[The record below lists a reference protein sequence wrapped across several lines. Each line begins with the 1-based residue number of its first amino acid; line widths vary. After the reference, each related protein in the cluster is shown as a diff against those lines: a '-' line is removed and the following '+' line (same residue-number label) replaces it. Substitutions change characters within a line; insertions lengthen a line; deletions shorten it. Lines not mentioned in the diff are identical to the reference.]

1 MQFIE
6 LEHVKQFDG
15 HDKHW
20 PSCIMYPDKGQE
32 GTHVLFNKRRPDIH
46 DKHTSGELAH
56 VTQGVIQRVQVLL

>member
-1 MQFIE
+1 
-6 LEHVKQFDG
+6 
-15 HDKHW
+15 
-20 PSCIMYPDKGQE
+20 MYPDKGHE